1 MTDEVTQPSVTG
13 LDLTD
18 QEKKIVLES
27 LNLLVKSADNA
38 LQASTQVLPIAAK
51 ISQSLTEPKK

>member
-1 MTDEVTQPSVTG
+1 MTEETVQPSTSI
-13 LDLTD
+13 DMTD

-38 LQASTQVLPIAAK
+38 LQASMQVLPIAAK
-51 ISQSLTEPKK
+51 ISQSLEQKK